1 MEFQKLTEKVEKLER
16 SNWWPRW
23 GLPLAVLAF
32 GTFVV
37 RGAQEVEK
45 NPPSIHQLFEQDQ
58 KDRENAMAATAEKW
72 KEITAHDVERRRLTR
87 QLLESGALRTGQD
100 FRDASFIFQH
110 GDTPQDYL
118 MAHILAMAAMSK
130 GDASARW
137 IAAAT
142 LDRYLQ
148 SVKQPQVF
156 GTQYRWENPGPKP
169 RDATQAPYD
178 KDLLSDALRREFCV
192 SSYAG
197 QQQNIKALN
206 LGKDFPSP
214 DGCR

>member
-1 MEFQKLTEKVEKLER
+1 MRIAAALVVCMTFNLL
-16 SNWWPRW
+16 
-23 GLPLAVLAF
+23 GLPQAD
-32 GTFVV
+32 
-37 RGAQEVEK
+37 K
-45 NPPSIHQLFEQDQ
+45 PPVSIHQLFEADQ
-58 KDRENAMAATAEKW
+58 KDRETAITGSAETW
-72 KEITAHDVERRRLTR
+72 KGVTARDEERRRLAR
-87 QLLESGALRTGQD
+87 QLLDSGALQTGQD
-100 FRDASFIFQH
+100 FKDASFIYQH
-110 GDTPQDYL
+110 GDVPQDYL

-156 GTQYRWENPGPKP
+156 GTQYNWKQPGPKP
-169 RDATQAPYD
+169 HGATQAPYD
-178 KDLLSDALRREFCV
+178 KDLLSDALRTEFCV

-197 QQQNIKALN
+197 QQQNLEALRQ
-206 LGKDFPSP
+206 GKEWPSP